1 MKKNLQ
7 NDLIKKKKIHIF
19 NKLKGSKEAEWFY
32 LPTGLGSLPFL
43 TNFKHGKE
51 RLSLAK
57 SGFTTQF
64 DSGQPKKKKLYYRLF
79 FTPCFINLFSDTLK
93 ASGKKVLV
101 PTRKAI
107 IQRGSSG
114 KRCWTTWECD
124 SPAKLHF
131 AWLLTRRSAP
141 NRTKE
146 ENVNSEAGVSA
157 DSHE

>member
-1 MKKNLQ
+1 MISIYRQDWTHYPSLRSSNKEQNGCHLPNQASQYNLIVVSPRKKTL
-7 NDLIKKKKIHIF
+7 LSF
-19 NKLKGSKEAEWFY
+19 VFY
-32 LPTGLGSLPFL
+32 
-43 TNFKHGKE
+43 
-51 RLSLAK
+51 
-57 SGFTTQF
+57 
-64 DSGQPKKKKLYYRLF
+64 
-79 FTPCFINLFSDTLK
+79 TPCFVSLFSDTLK

-131 AWLLTRRSAP
+131 AGLLTRRSAP

-157 DSHE
+157 DRHE